1 MMKELLGKIILI
13 AAVSILASAGTSA
26 QYDCNDYEKFNCAP
40 SPDKHFKRN
49 GQSRS
54 AMIQI
59 GYPTEMN
66 IIVYK
71 GQDYRISFCS
81 DKYVLG
87 EQIIFRIV
95 EVTRERVEEAVATAD
110 TVSLTS
116 DEGDYAGSVIETRI
130 TDSPGDKPLFKEVRK
145 VLYDNTEF
153 DLAQEMEFS
162 STATKRITLEI
173 MATGSDHPK
182 RMNNPESP
190 DIGCLGVLIEHM
202 PTPGIGF

>member
-1 MMKELLGKIILI
+1 MEFKGKKLLLLCI
-13 AAVSILASAGTSA
+13 AVLSTMLGSA

-81 DKYVLG
+81 DKFILG

-95 EVTRERVEEAVATAD
+95 EVIREKVEPVVAKAD
-110 TVSLTS
+110 TVSLQS
-116 DEGDYAGSVIETRI
+116 EDGEYSGSVVDSRI
-130 TDSPGDKPLFKEVRK
+130 TERSNERPMFREVRK

-182 RMNNPESP
+182 RINNPDSP

-202 PTPGIGF
+202 PTPGLGF